1 MKGSL
6 LQLNA
11 LSGFFCVPSAGE
23 DRYLHVLM
31 YLDLLLLLLFAVGLI
46 SRTALDEPEM
56 N

>member
-11 LSGFFCVPSAGE
+11 LSGFFCVPSTGE
-23 DRYLHVLM
+23 VDIFTCLCILIFFFFF
-31 YLDLLLLLLFAVGLI
+31 FAVGLMI
-46 SRTALDEPEM
+46 RTALDEPEM